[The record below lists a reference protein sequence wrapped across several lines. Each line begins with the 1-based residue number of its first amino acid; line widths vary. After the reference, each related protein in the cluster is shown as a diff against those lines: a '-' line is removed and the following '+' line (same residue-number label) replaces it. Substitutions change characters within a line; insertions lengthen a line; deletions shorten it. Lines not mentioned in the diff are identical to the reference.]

1 MGKMMRTSLQKGN
14 RRAVIAVVALLL
26 AALMAVGG
34 FVTASAAGWDWGS
47 WGSAFPIAVNGSY
60 SKVDGKVS
68 SATTDPIN
76 LFTNNVFTA
85 DTSRNRHQLS
95 KVKAIKITS
104 KSITE
109 SSIVKLNEEHLGKGW
124 TKNVKDDGL
133 GLVLIYKSNY
143 VNIDNNAFNTLM
155 GTVDFYFDET
165 VRGEKSAQV
174 QIEIRAYYDSSAG
187 DDYLIDDST
196 HTCTLNFYSFAEGM
210 LDANSLEV
218 DYKGSYAK
226 DWDATYQETVGK
238 NDGKAYPVDVLP
250 VDAEGGKAEFDLY
263 ISDPGSGGRK
273 AIVGYQIS
281 DTLPFTGANTVQY
294 LKKDGTFGPKDSGTN
309 NEFSLTEAN
318 LETKPIHMTATG
330 LDAGK
335 TYYIRGVVVTDGKE
349 DAPKNTDNTVLS
361 CQYDKP
367 KISTFTA
374 GSPGKVYRG
383 GEGQLSLNMLTT
395 FNDQN
400 AVGRTY
406 TSFEDV
412 EYTNANLRAEV
423 YFTADRKFTVT
434 MDEEGNEVLDKDN
447 SVWYRVNNLTRTKAL
462 VDEDGNPVNTFSN
475 LWENV
480 TLPQKLSA
488 LSSTGSDQL
497 INSNTCAFKL
507 VITDLY
513 TGYSTYAYSDPFS
526 IDSSAPTGLQITS
539 ASGKDFSLANAENS
553 VVGGKGAEVRIDI
566 GGAQDVGGS
575 GIKNYSYRMYY
586 IPTTDGAAL
595 GDSREAVLT
604 RLSQS
609 DVATLPGVTVT
620 DWTVLPDKVVDGQ
633 VVENMTELSVT
644 KDGYYRID
652 ARAEDFAE
660 YRTDVK
666 SAYFQVDLS
675 APNTPQ
681 IRLVQQE
688 GGVFK
693 PYDNRTYTN
702 STVWLFARS
711 DAITG
716 KTIER
721 FEFST
726 NGGLTWTNF
735 NDSSISAAN
744 KKIALSNTTEYVT
757 AWENG
762 QYSGAGTRF
771 IYQAGVNLSGIGN
784 DDYTSVV
791 VRAVDTLTNESAV
804 SQAAVMRTIGE
815 DPKPSSALD
824 HEGIEVAIA
833 MGNTDESNTK
843 VLAAQIKNAAAKKI
857 NAKYY
862 GTSSPAYTRIAGH
875 TCEWRNANGST
886 DASCTG
892 ACYLSNCPYADR
904 NNPDHY
910 EYFTPE
916 MVNVQGISAASSLTG
931 WVRYDHTQ
939 YMTISTGSGTKTI
952 PTVVIDNASY
962 IHTNLAG
969 DASGATYK
977 TTSGA
982 TRYTKSQDRVVYMG
996 QTRSYSSV
1004 SQMLANQSP
1013 TPANSDGVESWQNAT
1028 SVISNSA
1035 ASIYTRYAANYRYPN
1050 APPVNTWSWAYK
1062 SGTSIS
1068 VGIGS
1073 DFASDRSSAAN
1084 YLDFSRPLEDSWT
1097 QAGKFIKGYG
1107 TTSTGE
1113 SSWAY
1118 YGSTA
1123 SDFATVGRRIYH
1135 MVDMTYSTTRTW
1147 TNGASYKT
1155 ANLTGSDDP
1164 NDTRDRMKEIYG
1176 LGYQYGS
1183 FRDWL
1188 FLNVDQPTRKEIA
1201 FSVDDTYCV
1210 PHANDGFGFLF
1221 NTTIRQNK
1229 AGTWVLSGYA
1239 FMMGGPETMPEY
1251 NWFIFKFTDL
1261 NLDWFA
1267 DGALMRSGDYT
1278 KITSTTN
1285 MLEDLCINMTN
1296 WSGSNGQKI
1305 ETIGFSKPDTTAN
1318 SKRHFRLLLD
1328 GNNAQL
1334 YVYNTGSSDRT
1345 VDQLANKFNSDWPN
1359 QENETSRTGVTFPSA
1374 ATTSR
1379 YTLVNWYSS
1388 FSGSGQNA
1396 YGSGAL
1402 SPNINAPRPTVD
1414 GIAIGTEQA
1423 DKEKVHTDYN
1433 CYGFGPMISA
1443 KSTQHGCPKDSL
1455 AIFSN
1460 MDLTMDKAR
1469 KLSEVVNEPQWGGG
1483 KAKFIMY
1490 LSDNSSDDFNDPVL
1504 STQIQW
1510 RLLNDQAKLIG
1521 WGKYANQERTED
1533 FIERVEGEG
1542 TYAARNT
1549 SSGTTISRTTMV
1561 DEVATYITQQ
1571 YYEAFGY
1578 DADSSTPIVNQV
1590 AGKLGTE
1597 DSVNGKGTVFSADD
1611 IANIQLSVTPA
1622 KYNTSSANPDFP
1634 QGRWYIVHDLTGYDT
1649 GSIEQ
1654 SSRSGKYSDALD
1666 LKVTQP
1672 GRYTVYFAPD
1682 AEKVANNTLDP
1693 SDPTCIFDFI
1703 VNSPPVAQFSGSVS
1717 TSNIISFTDSSYD
1730 PDTNLT
1736 PDAAQPQGG
1745 NYTYEYYETVDGNRV
1760 KREASYNNVQLN
1772 GISRT
1777 QWRWELLASY
1787 TESGVSKMGAFA
1799 QSGGWLDN
1807 ISQLDGMSIRDL
1819 TNGHLTTLGRNHS
1832 GGKNYF
1838 EKLPDGAV
1846 LTVYEKVT
1854 DTVTHRKANYSA
1866 DGKTFLGYTYEPAK
1880 TSGTTSKVCQ
1890 QNLTGNA
1897 EVTYAP
1903 LPAFTP
1909 STVNLYDTAKTT
1921 NQSIILERKSKQTQ
1935 QKTFSASWKIALNG
1949 GAYQNL
1955 YKDSNNN
1962 WHYGSASGTT
1972 VLTWNTTVNQ
1982 PADGVTVDS
1991 NYVDPSGNAYGAWNV
2006 NVDFIKSRV
2015 TKGNNIVLQITETA
2029 RGLTQE
2035 DVNKGNTTPHNIEDY
2050 SARAIFYKQDEN
2062 APTAQSVESQTFNGT
2077 EFVNYEASNYTDMT
2091 DGTRYI
2097 KIHVD
2102 GSTDREGEVAGYGY
2116 YFYERNKINGV
2127 GQAGTEV
2134 SYYPF
2139 TPSTGARTAAVST
2152 LSRSNN
2158 TLNILPATG
2167 GDIFIR
2173 EASILSRPT
2182 DSLNVA
2188 IFAYDNQNFSS
2199 AEAAR
2204 LGRTINVGTGSS
2216 AVYPNTS
2223 TKTRV
2228 EDIKL
2233 SVSRPMPPE
2242 ITATNAMNKRV
2253 AYIGN
2258 TAAFDSGY
2266 TPAGGKASTDEQ
2278 SSELDFFANTKVT
2291 VQFTPRQARYQNSNG
2306 VLTEVASGGT
2316 VQYQDIYGKA
2326 DLTGVANVKYTVK
2339 HWKYRADADGEPNS
2353 VRSATIPASEI
2364 LTVEED
2370 GLYEVTATVL
2380 NGAGCESVSRT
2391 VTFTIDNVAPDGDN
2405 SDTNEQ
2411 SPVRVS
2417 FFNEVNGVGSGTAY
2431 HSGELSD
2438 GVTMYIE
2445 RAYDANE
2452 SSANFYYYINGK
2464 DWIKKGPITQS
2475 QSVTFENTGEY
2486 TVRVKAMDAAG
2497 NETLDKQQTTVIIDR
2512 DGPDTPGPD
2521 LTATSERT
2529 EIFSE
2534 YSVELNYRSQNGK
2547 IRMEQEDQSLTQA
2560 ADDTTPVL
2568 FIPTGESRK
2577 FYFFPN
2583 EGVQLGTVTYTQK
2596 ASGGMTVTKELT
2608 REPDGDRDADLQY
2621 DSVREAYYYEVKNI
2635 SCDAILTAE
2644 FLPAGQ
2650 QMSAYMVKS
2659 RSSFFAMRS
2668 SNEAALND
2676 EGSTETGD
2684 ETGEEPTA
2692 PDPEPNPDPEPE
2704 PEPTEELFTVTFPNV
2719 PGGEAELTYEDQT
2732 SDRQVTVP
2740 AGQIMRYKLIPAE
2753 GYKIASVT
2761 ISGENIDLSTLV
2773 KEGDGYVGQL
2783 KVVKDVNINAH
2794 FTAVEYRTLTVRYSD
2809 SGSVRLANLSPV
2821 RNDPVKRELEYRVAE
2836 EEVIEFQMTPVN
2848 NEYMTESLVIEGETV
2863 LENNTSAVAT
2873 YRYAVPTY
2881 AGEGEDPG
2889 LTAVVKFNV
2898 ADLDDAYAFT
2908 TSVIPEIRQEG
2919 GEEVQVYHGTID
2931 PLGEVLVPGAGSRTF
2946 KITADSTYRLDAL
2959 LVTQET
2965 QDGEKTIDY
2974 AETLQPT
2981 VDEQGQRVYEYTLTN
2996 PTSNGTIEV
3005 SFVRQTYWIS
3015 TTAYGNG
3022 YINVT
3027 EAEPIEGG
3035 LNTNEVPEGS
3045 ALNIQ
3050 VTPREGARISDV
3062 VIKRSGREDIH
3073 LGAVS
3078 LYTLRNMSANTIVEV
3093 TFTKRTVG
3101 SAVTRHTIL
3110 AVANNV
3116 KDASGKLAE
3125 KPYRFRISDGVNTS
3139 AWSDWLNT
3147 NSISFTGIFAEGS
3160 LEEIPLL
3167 PNTRY
3172 TVYVQT
3178 RDEVGNLSGAVG
3190 STVYTRANVPSANGA
3205 TAEDTPGEY
3214 TKKVALNVL
3223 PNGNPA
3229 DTEYLVYYSTS
3240 SNMANAEQANNGQWA
3255 TLEDTADGRKVL
3267 YVRGLQAGLRYYMQV
3282 AARNKD
3288 KISTTLDSNS
3298 ITSILV
3304 SPAAPP
3310 ANTLYFMEQA
3320 SPMDPVVLVWDA
3332 PSSDVS
3338 GVLVYRNGRCLN
3350 ADRPISPNDACT
3362 FSDPAASFTGDAM
3375 NVYSYA
3381 FVNEAGI
3388 GSTCV
3393 AVSKEYYDAVK
3404 AEAEGTA
3411 GEDSMLTK
3419 MDQLKIDS
3427 SDELLFS
3434 EAMTYP
3440 RFPTG
3445 LKYTASCGDGAG
3457 DEFSGTITVTMERN
3471 SSIMDRYQ
3479 KYFLTLKA
3487 FDPSKKDASGKP
3499 TEVTDFTKWCAVGN
3513 AQEPNQTKVVN
3524 AEGAKATW
3532 KNLSTLYEY
3541 QVFVE
3546 EIRSNGAKTRTDGYG
3561 GQDAGKGMEGL
3572 LGKTYI
3578 VKQSGFEVKYSSS
3591 KAAEIGLTNQQ
3602 YDWKVTNSDGTTRDR
3617 LIDYLP
3623 AGRKWTDPIPLSNGR
3638 EYIAFNKSPH
3648 IKLSSTPYA
3657 GNSDT
3662 KMLSDKSGVLLETAN
3677 GDMTLTLDILAWDVD
3692 GPKSNVSST
3701 VKAKITGTEVEGTA
3715 TLLNPGGAD
3724 PMAGNDSTEETAKS
3738 NPYRV
3743 TLDVSGLRSGIY
3755 YDLDLIAYD
3764 GDTTVTE
3771 LGKAKIVVNTTSPNI
3786 ELKKPGTGTAQVETN
3801 MRVPADIIAVDARL
3815 SRNSLDQSS
3824 QEMLNNVAL
3833 LLMPERFE
3841 AAFLTSDYDTLQN
3854 YLVNGTNAQAL
3865 AKAIE
3870 LLGDYAT
3877 SKDYVVDGHLTQKGF
3892 VVALGRVTPPVNAYV
3907 KTDQATYN
3915 TLSSNAATKSLVI
3928 KEENVYNGAV
3938 EYWVEVRRALSDAQ
3952 CVWAEGK
3959 WLQQD
3964 GEYVRVSGA
3973 VGEKHRMM
3981 LRTNFGKNTTPTSVS
3996 FEIKEAPMV
4005 KIMSDQKLGWKA
4017 TVVEEE
4023 YEKYSNLQIKDII
4036 ALYEAKGCIQDST
4049 TPELDGH
4056 SLEDYGARKRT
4067 VTDDEG
4073 NTVEQM
4079 EVFKL
4084 YDKQATVSM
4093 REIQGKVQTFR
4104 GVYERFERVRILFA
4118 KDQGFVPSSK
4128 AQVDGE
4134 IAADRV
4140 KEATVT
4146 NALGLATIS
4155 ADSTYKF
4162 STRTLEANTTYYLWP
4177 AFSVKDPVT
4186 GEVVERYGESYVSFT
4201 TDEEYKL
4208 AQYGFESYNATY
4220 YENQYLDRD
4229 GDLTFPITK
4238 SGDNQ
4243 VGTKLKVTA
4252 EYYQAD
4258 EFGNIKYEEVTGE
4271 DGEVVQVP
4279 LKVPAEQLPIARQT
4293 LYFSGAN
4300 PQEGEVVFLP
4310 NADSSRESVA
4320 MTLRHTTGAQGHM
4333 VVRLKLAVK
4342 ESDPYYSQ
4350 VLDMGEYMDIF
4361 VQDSETEVQTFLF
4374 GIYNQDTEGNKLM
4387 NEAFITDDSGNQIR
4401 RYFDYKFKGLPDG
4414 YYTQEK
4420 VLTVPYYNDGT
4431 GTLTDIQAVM
4441 YDDEAC
4447 TIPSK
4452 NFTVTSPTK
4461 PSMEPG
4467 DEIWGSVTV
4476 RPASALPDGVYEG
4489 YMLLTAN
4496 HMKAENYVK
4505 IHVYQIVGQSTLRG
4519 RIYISSV
4526 KPVGNQYTG
4535 RSQVYVCEYGNTITD
4550 INTGE
4555 LIPGDP
4561 LHFYETT
4568 TEPDGTFEIP
4578 NILNDRKYWIVV
4590 KRDGFVTFDGIS
4602 QKLSSTN
4609 TWGPN
4614 LDSKGESREFVMEL
4628 RLLGG
4633 DVNMDGSVTEKK
4645 LGSKGDLEILVE
4657 HYNRYYDLGT
4667 KGETQDEI
4675 YVRRCDFN
4683 EDGVVNALDR
4693 AFLIGNI
4700 GSTVS
4705 SYKYETLQ
4713 PEPIYE

>member
-1 MGKMMRTSLQKGN
+1 MGKMRTSIRKGN
-14 RRAVIAVVALLL
+14 RRAIVAVLLAIVIAV
-26 AALMAVGG
+26 GG
-34 FVTASAAGWDWGS
+34 LITASAAGWGS
-47 WGSAFPIAVNGSY
+47 FPIAVNGDY
-60 SKVDGKVS
+60 DATDGSIS
-68 SATTDPIN
+68 SPTTDPVN
-76 LFTNNVFTA
+76 LLSNRVFTA
-85 DTSRNRHQLS
+85 NTSSYYYQLWN
-95 KVKAIKITS
+95 VKAIKITS
-104 KSITE
+104 AEVKQD
-109 SSIVKLNEEHLGKGW
+109 SSAVLLNEENLGTGW
-124 TKNVKDDGL
+124 KASYGNNSGLTLTYSQKNN
-133 GLVLIYKSNY
+133 SS
-143 VNIDNNAFNTLM
+143 IDSRTFNSLM
-155 GTVDFYFDET
+155 STVDFYFNET
-165 VRGEKSAQV
+165 PRGPKSAT
-174 QIEIRAYYDSSAG
+174 IHLEIRAYSNKSTN
-187 DDYLIDDST
+187 DDYLIKDSL
-196 HTCTLNFYSFAEGM
+196 HTCAIQFYSFAEGR
-210 LDANSLEV
+210 LDADSMAV
-218 DYKGSYAK
+218 DYKGSYAES
-226 DWDATYQETVGK
+226 WDDTYEEIVGV
-238 NDGKAYPVDVLP
+238 NDGQAHPVDVIP
-250 VDAEGGKAEFDLY
+250 VDAQGGKVDFDLY
-263 ISDPGSGGRK
+263 ISEPGDGGKK
-273 AIVGYQIS
+273 ATVGYQIS
-281 DTLPFTGANTVQY
+281 ETLPFTSSNTVQY
-294 LKKDGTFGPKDSGTN
+294 LKKDGSFGPAGKGTN
-309 NEFSLTEAN
+309 QEFSLTNAS
-318 LETKPIHMTATG
+318 LPETPIHMTATG
-330 LDAGK
+330 LDSGK
-335 TYYIRGVVVTDGKE
+335 TYYIRGVIVTDGKTS
-349 DAPKNTDNTVLS
+349 APKNTDDTMLS
-361 CQYDKP
+361 CRYEMP

-383 GEGQLSLNMLTT
+383 GQGQLPLNMLTT
-395 FNDQN
+395 FNDEN
-400 AVGRTY
+400 AVGKTY
-406 TSFEDV
+406 TTSDGAELK
-412 EYTNANLRAEV
+412 NANLRADI
-423 YFTADRKFTVT
+423 YFTANRQFTVAQ
-434 MDEEGNEVLDKDN
+434 DEEGNEVVDQDH
-447 SVWYRVNNLTRTKAL
+447 SVWYRVNHLTTTKAL
-462 VDEDGNPVNTFSN
+462 VDEEGNPVNTFSN

-480 TLPQKLSA
+480 TLPQRLSD
-488 LSSTGSDQL
+488 LSSGASDEM
-497 INSNTCAFKL
+497 INSNTCAYKL

-513 TGYSTYAYSDPFS
+513 TGYSTYGYSDTFT

-539 ASGKDFSLANAENS
+539 PSGKDMSLENAENS
-553 VVGGKGAEVRIDI
+553 VVGGKGAEVLIDI

-586 IPTTDGAAL
+586 ISTTDGSAL

-604 RLSQS
+604 RLSQT
-609 DVATLPGVTVT
+609 DVGALPGVTTT
-620 DWTVLPDKVVDGQ
+620 DWTVLPNKVLDDGTE
-633 VVENMTELSVT
+633 VENMTELSVT

-660 YRTDVK
+660 YRTDIK
-666 SAYFQVDLS
+666 SVYFQVDLS

-681 IRLVQQE
+681 VRLVKQE

-702 STVWLFARS
+702 STVWLFVRS
-711 DAITG
+711 EPITG
-716 KTIER
+716 KTIAK

-726 NGGLTWTNF
+726 NGGLTWTDF
-735 NDSSISAAN
+735 NDPSIAAAN
-744 KKIALSNTTEYVT
+744 KKIALDNTTEYVS
-757 AWENG
+757 AWEDG
-762 QYSGAGTRF
+762 VYTGDGAKF
-771 IYQAGVNLSGIGN
+771 YYQAGVNLSGLGN

-791 VRAVDTLTNESAV
+791 VRASDTLTNESAV
-804 SQAAVMRTIGE
+804 SSAAVMRTIG
-815 DPKPSSALD
+815 DTPGPTSALD

-833 MGNTDESNTK
+833 MGNVDESDTK
-843 VLAAQIKNAAAKKI
+843 ILPAQIKNAAALKI

-862 GTSSPAYTRIAGH
+862 GTSSPAYTRIASH
-875 TCEWRNANGST
+875 TCTWKNPDGST

-892 ACYLSNCPYADR
+892 ACSQSGCPYADK
-904 NNPDHY
+904 NNPNHY

-916 MVNVQGISAASSLTG
+916 MVNVQGISGNSDMKG

-939 YMTISTGSGTKTI
+939 YMRISTGSGTKTI

-969 DASGATYK
+969 DPTGATYK
-977 TTSGA
+977 TTGGV

-1004 SQMLANQSP
+1004 SQMLASQSP
-1013 TPANSDGVESWQNAT
+1013 TPANSDGVTNWSGGAADLVNNT
-1028 SVISNSA
+1028 A
-1035 ASIYTRYAANYRYPN
+1035 ASIYTRYAANFRYPA
-1050 APPVNTWSWAYK
+1050 APPVNNWSWAYN
-1062 SGTSIS
+1062 SGVS
-1068 VGIGS
+1068 VSVNQSLGS
-1073 DFASDRSSAAN
+1073 SRSAAAT
-1084 YLDFSRPLEDSWT
+1084 YLNFSNPLGDSWT
-1097 QAGKFIKGYG
+1097 QAGKFIKGAG

-1113 SSWAY
+1113 SDWTS
-1118 YGSTA
+1118 YGSSA
-1123 SDFATVGRRIYH
+1123 SDFATVVRRIYH
-1135 MVDMTYSTTRTW
+1135 MVDMTYATSRTW

-1155 ANLTGSDDP
+1155 ADLTGSDDP
-1164 NDTRDRMKEIYG
+1164 NDTKERMKEIYG

-1188 FLNVDQPTRKEIA
+1188 FLNVDQPTQKEIA

-1221 NTTIRQNK
+1221 NTTIRQNQ
-1229 AGTWVLSGYA
+1229 AGTWVISGYA

-1318 SKRHFRLLLD
+1318 SKRHFRLILN
-1328 GNNAQL
+1328 GSNVQL

-1345 VDQLANKFNSDWPN
+1345 PAQLAAKFNSDWPDW
-1359 QENETSRTGVTFPSA
+1359 ENAKNRTGVTFPST

-1388 FSGSGQNA
+1388 FSGSGSGA
-1396 YGSGAL
+1396 SGSGTL

-1414 GIAIGTEQA
+1414 GIRIGTSESE
-1423 DKEKVHTDYN
+1423 DPTPHDDSN

-1443 KSTQHGCPKDSL
+1443 KSTGHGCPKDSL

-1460 MDLTMDKAR
+1460 LDLTMDKAR

-1490 LSDNSSDDFNDPVL
+1490 LSDKSSADFNDPVL

-1521 WGKYANQERTED
+1521 WGRSSNRSITEK

-1542 TYAARNT
+1542 TYVTRA
-1549 SSGTTISRTTMV
+1549 SSGNATVIRTNMV
-1561 DEVATYITQQ
+1561 ETAATYITQQ

-1578 DADSSTPIVNQV
+1578 DANSSTPIINQV
-1590 AGKLGTE
+1590 AGKLGSE

-1649 GSIEQ
+1649 DTIEQ

-1666 LKVTQP
+1666 LKVTKP

-1682 AEKVANNTLDP
+1682 AEKVRNNTLDP

-1717 TSNIISFTDSSYD
+1717 TDNIITFTDSSYD

-1736 PDAAQPQGG
+1736 PGEAQPQGG
-1745 NYTYEYYETVDGNRV
+1745 DYTYEYYETVNGNRV
-1760 KREASYNNVQLN
+1760 KRETTYNNAQLN

-1787 TESGVSKMGAFA
+1787 TESGTSKMGAFA
-1799 QSGGWLDN
+1799 ESGGWLDN
-1807 ISQLDGMSIRDL
+1807 ISQLDGMSIHDL

-1832 GGKNYF
+1832 SGKNYF
-1838 EKLPDGAV
+1838 DKLPDGAV

-1854 DTVTHRKANYSA
+1854 DTVTHRQANYSA
-1866 DGKTFLGYTYEPAK
+1866 DGKTFVGYSYEPAK
-1880 TSGTTSKVCQ
+1880 TSSTESKVCQ

-1897 EVTYAP
+1897 QVTYAP

-1921 NQSIILERKSKQTQ
+1921 NQSVVLERKSKQTQ

-1962 WHYGSASGTT
+1962 WHYGSTSGTT
-1972 VLTWNTTVNQ
+1972 VLTWNTALNQ
-1982 PADGVTVDS
+1982 PAAGVTVDS
-1991 NYVDPSGNAYGAWNV
+1991 NYVDPNGNAYGAWNV

-2015 TKGNNIVLQITETA
+2015 TKGNNIVLQLTETA

-2035 DVNKGNTTPHNIEDY
+2035 DINKGISTPHNIEDN

-2134 SYYPF
+2134 SYYPY
-2139 TPSTGARTAAVST
+2139 TPSTAKRSAAVST
-2152 LSRSNN
+2152 LSRDNG
-2158 TLNILPATG
+2158 TLNLLPAAG
-2167 GDIFIR
+2167 GDIYIR
-2173 EASILSRPT
+2173 DTSMLNTPT

-2188 IFAYDNQNFSS
+2188 IFAYDNQTFSS
-2199 AEAAR
+2199 SEATR

-2216 AVYPNTS
+2216 PVYPNTS

-2258 TAAFDSGY
+2258 SAAFDSTY
-2266 TPAGGKASTDEQ
+2266 TPITGGKTTQDVQ
-2278 SSELDFFANTKVT
+2278 SSELDFFANTQVT
-2291 VQFTPRQARYQNSNG
+2291 IQFTPRQARYTTSSG
-2306 VLTEVASGGT
+2306 KLVEVASGGT
-2316 VQYQDIYGKA
+2316 VQYQDVYGQA

-2339 HWKYRADADGEPNS
+2339 HWRYRSDADGEPNS

-2364 LTVEED
+2364 LSMEED

-2380 NGAGCESVSRT
+2380 NGAGCESVERKI
-2391 VTFTIDNVAPDGDN
+2391 TFTIDHIAPDGDD
-2405 SDTNEQ
+2405 SDANDQ
-2411 SPVRVS
+2411 SPIRVS
-2417 FFNEVNGVGSGTAY
+2417 FVNEANGEGSGTTY

-2464 DWIKKGPITQS
+2464 DWIKKGPITQP
-2475 QSVTFENTGEY
+2475 QSVTFDQTGEY

-2497 NETLDKQQTTVIIDR
+2497 NETLDRQTTTVIIDR
-2512 DGPDTPGPD
+2512 VGPDTPGPD

-2534 YSVELNYRSQNGK
+2534 YGIELNYRSENGK
-2547 IRMEQEDQSLTQA
+2547 IRMEQADHSLSQA
-2560 ADDTTPVL
+2560 ADGANPVL
-2568 FIPTGESRK
+2568 FVPTGESRR

-2583 EGVQLGTVTYTQK
+2583 EGMQLGTVTYTQK
-2596 ASGGMTVTKELT
+2596 LGGGMTISTELS
-2608 REPDGDRDADLQY
+2608 REPDGDKEADLQY
-2621 DSVREAYYYEVKNI
+2621 DSVREAYYFEIQNI
-2635 SCDAILTAE
+2635 VYDGILSAE
-2644 FLPAGQ
+2644 FLPEGQ
-2650 QMSAYMVKS
+2650 RLNAYMVKS
-2659 RSSFFAMRS
+2659 RGSFFSMQ
-2668 SNEAALND
+2668 AARA
-2676 EGSTETGD
+2676 STETAD
-2684 ETGEEPTA
+2684 KAEEEPAAADSGTETDPGTEIDPGTE
-2692 PDPEPNPDPEPE
+2692 PDPEPGE
-2704 PEPTEELFTVTFPNV
+2704 EELFTVTFPSV

-2732 SDRQVTVP
+2732 SDSQVTVP
-2740 AGQIMRYKLIPAE
+2740 AGQIMRYKLIPGE
-2753 GYKIASVT
+2753 GYKIDSVT
-2761 ISGENIDLSTLV
+2761 ISGEPIDVSTLV
-2773 KEGDGYVGQL
+2773 KEGNGYVGEL
-2783 KVVKDVNINAH
+2783 KVVKNSTINAH
-2794 FTAVEYRTLTVRYSD
+2794 FVAVDYRTLTIRYSD
-2809 SGSVRLANLSPV
+2809 SGTVRLTDLSPV
-2821 RNDPVKRELEYRVAE
+2821 RTDPAKREMEYSVPE
-2836 EEVIEFQMTPVN
+2836 GSVIEFQMAPVST
-2848 NEYMTESLVIEGETV
+2848 EYMTESLTIEGEIV

-2873 YRYAVPTY
+2873 YQYTVPAYSGT
-2881 AGEGEDPG
+2881 GDDPG
-2889 LTAVVKFNV
+2889 LTAEVKFNV

-2908 TSVIPEIRQEG
+2908 TSVVPEIRTED
-2919 GEEVQVYHGTID
+2919 GESVEIYHGTID
-2931 PLGEVLVPGAGSRTF
+2931 PLGETLVPASGSRTF
-2946 KITADSTYRLDAL
+2946 KITAEATYRLDSL
-2959 LVTQET
+2959 VVTQET
-2965 QDGEKTIDY
+2965 QDGQKEIDY
-2974 AETLQPT
+2974 AASLTPT
-2981 VDEQGQRVYEYTLTN
+2981 INEQGQRVYEYPLTN
-2996 PTSNGTIEV
+2996 PASNGTIV
-3005 SFVRQTYWIS
+3005 ATFVRQTYWVTS
-3015 TTAYGNG
+3015 EAYGSG
-3022 YINVT
+3022 SVGFT
-3027 EAEPIEGG
+3027 EGEPIEGG
-3035 LNTNEVPEGS
+3035 LNTNYVPEGS
-3045 ALNIQ
+3045 VLNVQI
-3050 VTPREGARISDV
+3050 TPKEGARISDV
-3062 VIKRSGREDIH
+3062 IIRPDGGKEAIH

-3078 LYTLRNMSANTIVEV
+3078 SYTLRNLSANTTVEA

-3101 SAVTRHTIL
+3101 SAVTKHRIQ

-3147 NSISFTGIFAEGS
+3147 NSISFTGIFVEGS
-3160 LEEIPLL
+3160 MEEIELL
-3167 PNTRY
+3167 PNTQY

-3178 RDEVGNLSGAVG
+3178 RDQVGNLSAPAS
-3190 STVYTRANVPSANGA
+3190 STVYTRANVPAANGA
-3205 TAEDTPGEY
+3205 RAEDTPGEY
-3214 TKKVALNVL
+3214 TKKVALEVL
-3223 PNGNPA
+3223 PNGNP
-3229 DTEYLVYYSTS
+3229 DYTEYLVYYSTS
-3240 SNMANAEQANNGQWA
+3240 SNMANAEQANDGEWA
-3255 TLEDTADGRKVL
+3255 TLEDTADGRKVI
-3267 YVRGLQAGLRYYMQV
+3267 YVRGLQAGMRYYMQV

-3288 KISTTLDSNS
+3288 MISTSLDSNS

-3310 ANTLYFMEQA
+3310 ANTLYFKEQE

-3332 PSSDVS
+3332 PSSDVE
-3338 GVLVYRNGRCLN
+3338 GVLLYRNGRCLN
-3350 ADRPISPNDACT
+3350 SDRPISPEDACT
-3362 FSDPAASFTGDAM
+3362 YVDSAANFTGDAL

-3404 AEAEGTA
+3404 ADTSGST
-3411 GEDSMLTK
+3411 GESTLDK
-3419 MDQLKIDS
+3419 MDQLKTS
-3427 SDELLFS
+3427 SGYEMLFS
-3434 EAMTYP
+3434 ETMTYP

-3471 SSIMDRYQ
+3471 SSVMERYQ

-3487 FDPSKKDASGKP
+3487 FDPSKKDANGKP
-3499 TEVTDFTKWCAVGN
+3499 QEVTDYTKWCSSGTSQVPV
-3513 AQEPNQTKVVN
+3513 ETKVIN

-3532 KNLSTLYEY
+3532 NNLSTLYEY

-3546 EIRSNGAKTRTDGYG
+3546 EIRSNGARTRNDGYG
-3561 GQDAGKGMEGL
+3561 GQDAGKGVEGL

-3578 VKQSGFEVKYSSS
+3578 VKQSGFGVKYSSAQ
-3591 KAAEIGLTNQQ
+3591 AAEVGLTNQQ
-3602 YDWKVTNSDGTTRDR
+3602 YSWETTIGGTTKNR
-3617 LIDYLP
+3617 LTDYLP
-3623 AGRKWTDPIPLSNGR
+3623 AGKAWTDPIPLSNGR

-3648 IKLSSTPYA
+3648 VELSTTPYA
-3657 GNSDT
+3657 GNSAA
-3662 KMLSDKSGVLLETAN
+3662 KMLSDNSGLLLETAN
-3677 GDMTLTLDILAWDVD
+3677 GDMTLTLDLLAWDVD
-3692 GPKSNVSST
+3692 GPKVSTTSM
-3701 VKAKITGTEVEGTA
+3701 VKARITGTEVEGTA
-3715 TLLNPGGAD
+3715 ALVNPEGVD
-3724 PMAGNDSTEETAKS
+3724 PMAGNDSTKDTAKA

-3743 TLDVSGLRSGIY
+3743 TLDVSSLRSGVY
-3755 YDLDLIAYD
+3755 YDVDLIAYD
-3764 GDTTVTE
+3764 GDTTVTVV
-3771 LGKAKIVVNTTSPNI
+3771 GKAKIVVNTTSPNI
-3786 ELKKPGTGTAQVETN
+3786 ELTKPRTGAAQVETN
-3801 MRVPADIIAVDARL
+3801 MRVPADIVTVDARL
-3815 SRNSLDQSS
+3815 TRSSLDQSS

-3841 AAFLTSDYDTLQN
+3841 AVFNTSNYDTLRS
-3854 YLVNGTNAQAL
+3854 YLIDGTNAQAL

-3870 LLGDYAT
+3870 LLGDYA
-3877 SKDYVVDGHLTQKGF
+3877 KNPNYVTGGRLTERGF
-3892 VVALGRVTPPVNAYV
+3892 ITALGRVTPPVNGYV
-3907 KTDQATYN
+3907 KTDASTYN
-3915 TLSSNAATKSLVI
+3915 TLSASAATKDLVI

-3938 EYWVEVRRALSDAQ
+3938 EYWVEIQRALSDTQ

-3959 WLQQD
+3959 WLQKD
-3964 GEYVRVSGA
+3964 GEYVRVTGA

-3981 LRTNFGKNTTPTSVS
+3981 LRTNFGRNATPTTAT
-3996 FEIKEAPMV
+3996 FEIKEAPTV
-4005 KIMSDQKLGWKA
+4005 KILSDQKLAWKA

-4023 YEKYSNLQIKDII
+4023 YEKYQSLQIKDII
-4036 ALYEAKGCIQDST
+4036 AMYEAKGCIQDGT
-4049 TPELDGH
+4049 TPDLDGYT
-4056 SLEDYGARKRT
+4056 LEDYGARKRT

-4073 NTVEQM
+4073 NPVEQM

-4084 YDKQATVSM
+4084 FDRQATVSM
-4093 REIQGKVQTFR
+4093 REIQGKVQTSK
-4104 GVYERFERVRILFA
+4104 GVYDRFEKVRILFA
-4118 KDQGFVPSSK
+4118 KDQNFVPTSK
-4128 AQVDGE
+4128 TQVDDE
-4134 IAADRV
+4134 ISAARV

-4146 NALGLATIS
+4146 NALGLTTIS
-4155 ADSTYKF
+4155 VDSTYKF
-4162 STRTLEANTTYYLWP
+4162 STRSLEANTTYYLWP

-4186 GEVVERYGESYVSFT
+4186 GEVTERYGESYVSFT

-4208 AQYGFESYNATY
+4208 AQYGFESYSATY
-4220 YENQYLDRD
+4220 YENQYLDKD
-4229 GDLTFPITK
+4229 GELTFPITK

-4271 DGEVVQVP
+4271 DGEVTQVP
-4279 LKVPAEQLPIARQT
+4279 LKVPDSQLPIAQQT

-4310 NADSSRESVA
+4310 NAGSSRESVSL
-4320 MTLRHTTGAQGHM
+4320 TLHHTTGAQGHM

-4361 VQDSETEVQTFLF
+4361 VQDNETEVQTFLF
-4374 GIYNQDTEGNKLM
+4374 GIYNQDPDGNKLM
-4387 NEAFITDDSGNQIR
+4387 GEAFITGDSGTQTR
-4401 RYFDYKFKGLPDG
+4401 RYYDYKFKGLPDG

-4461 PSMEPG
+4461 PSMEPD
-4467 DEIWGSVTV
+4467 DEIWGTVTI

-4496 HMKAENYVK
+4496 HMNASNYVK
-4505 IHVYQIVGQSTLRG
+4505 IHVYQVVGQSTLRG

-4526 KPVGNQYTG
+4526 KPLANQYTG
-4535 RSQVYVCEYGNTITD
+4535 RSTVYVCEYGNTITD
-4550 INTGE
+4550 IDTGE

-4561 LHFYETT
+4561 LHFYQTT
-4568 TEPDGTFEIP
+4568 TGPDGTFEIP

-4609 TWGPN
+4609 QWGPN
-4614 LDSKGESREFVMEL
+4614 LDSQGESKEFVLEL

-4657 HYNRYYDLGT
+4657 HYNKYYTLGT
-4667 KGETQDEI
+4667 TGTTQDEI
-4675 YVRRCDFN
+4675 YLRRCDFN
-4683 EDGVVNALDR
+4683 DDGAVNALDR

-4700 GSTVS
+4700 GATVS

-4713 PEPIYE
+4713 PVDTEE